1 MFIILSRLQAV
12 FKVFDAVFTRK
23 IKYVKIIPQI
33 VTEGFIMQVD
43 IYDFDH
49 TLFPMDSGSRFFGY
63 CMLHY
68 PWILV
73 FAPFQII
80 TALLLVTKIISFT
93 TFKKYFF
100 CFVMLVPLN
109 KAVNKFWDKHEKEV
123 FPWFKERK
131 RYAVVISASPDF
143 LLCEIQRRLKFETLI
158 CTKHNPKTGAIIGLN
173 CRDEE
178 KVRRFRELFPDAEVT
193 DVYSDSL
200 RHDRPIFSLGKR
212 CFHIVRG
219 ERREFNYESV
229 YGSKK

>member
-1 MFIILSRLQAV
+1 MSTATSIVHYFITLPAV

-33 VTEGFIMQVD
+33 VIEGFIMQVD

-49 TLFPMDSGSRFFGY
+49 TLFPMDSGFALFRLLYAALPVDYSF
-63 CMLHY
+63 LHRSK
-68 PWILV
+68 L
-73 FAPFQII
+73 I

-158 CTKHNPKTGAIIGLN
+158 CTKHNPKTGAL
-173 CRDEE
+173 
-178 KVRRFRELFPDAEVT
+178 
-193 DVYSDSL
+193 
-200 RHDRPIFSLGKR
+200 
-212 CFHIVRG
+212 
-219 ERREFNYESV
+219 
-229 YGSKK
+229 

>member
-1 MFIILSRLQAV
+1 
-12 FKVFDAVFTRK
+12 
-23 IKYVKIIPQI
+23 
-33 VTEGFIMQVD
+33 
-43 IYDFDH
+43 
-49 TLFPMDSGSRFFGY
+49 MDSGSRFFGY

-80 TALLLVTKIISFT
+80 MALLLVTKIISFT

-143 LLCEIQRRLKFETLI
+143 LLREIQKRLNFETLI
-158 CTKHNPKTGAIIGLN
+158 CTNHNPKTGAIIGLN

-178 KVRRFRELFPDAEVT
+178 R
-193 DVYSDSL
+193 
-200 RHDRPIFSLGKR
+200 
-212 CFHIVRG
+212 
-219 ERREFNYESV
+219 
-229 YGSKK
+229 

>member
-1 MFIILSRLQAV
+1 
-12 FKVFDAVFTRK
+12 
-23 IKYVKIIPQI
+23 
-33 VTEGFIMQVD
+33 
-43 IYDFDH
+43 
-49 TLFPMDSGSRFFGY
+49 
-63 CMLHY
+63 
-68 PWILV
+68 
-73 FAPFQII
+73 
-80 TALLLVTKIISFT
+80 
-93 TFKKYFF
+93 
-100 CFVMLVPLN
+100 MLVPLN

-143 LLCEIQRRLKFETLI
+143 LLCEIKRRLKFETLI

-212 CFHIVRG
+212 CFHIVKG

-229 YGSKK
+229 YGNKKINKVFYKSQGAVKNFRFLRLLFAVYCSVFYASASFLRPFRKDAERR